1 MSLGIPSHPAQP
13 LRPAVAFLRS
23 ALVLAGMLMLVG
35 CNKQPLYTDLD
46 QRQANE
52 IVTVLLQ
59 HGIAADRTF
68 VKGGRVNVDVDSSR
82 FADAVTILND
92 NGLPRR
98 EFATLCDVFKRD
110 GLVTSPAQERAQ
122 MICALSQE
130 LSKTVSEIDG
140 VLSARVHLVLPENE
154 PLRQQLLP
162 SSASV
167 FVRHRASMDMDS
179 LIPQIKMLV
188 ANGVAGLS
196 YDKVQVVPVQAHDTL
211 VLNDPP
217 AAGSPEG
224 ARAAGSPEGARRAV
238 ASSSGDGVLPYG
250 VALLVVVLGGAF
262 VLWRHRYRRVYPL
275 PPSEK
280 GKSP

>member
-1 MSLGIPSHPAQP
+1 MRPQLLQ
-13 LRPAVAFLRS
+13 PAVAFLRS
-23 ALVLAGMLMLVG
+23 ALVIAGMLMLVG
-35 CNKQPLYTDLD
+35 CKSELYTDLD

-52 IVTVLLQ
+52 IVTTLLQ

-68 VKGGRVNVDVDSSR
+68 GKGGRVSVAVDSSR

-98 EFATLCDVFKRD
+98 EFATLCEVFKPS
-110 GLVTSPAQERAQ
+110 GLVPSPMQERAQ

-130 LSKTVSEIDG
+130 LSKTVSDIDG
-140 VLSARVHLVLPENE
+140 VLSARVHLVLPEND
-154 PLRQQLLP
+154 PLRQQLVP

-167 FVRHRASMDMDS
+167 FVRHRASMEMDS
-179 LIPQIKMLV
+179 LVPQIKMLV

-196 YDKVQVVPVQAHDTL
+196 YDKVSVILVPVQAHDTL
-211 VLNDPP
+211 VLNDVP
-217 AAGSPEG
+217 AGGG
-224 ARAAGSPEGARRAV
+224 APEGARRVV
-238 ASSSGDGVLPYG
+238 ASSGDGLLPYG

-280 GKSP
+280 VTSP